1 MTDDYYISLPTSMC
15 ERRINMNI
23 AKNPHLTNS
32 LDRNKNHPLI
42 RKDSHI
48 PFNN

>member
-1 MTDDYYISLPTSMC
+1 MSMAETQLIS
-15 ERRINMNI
+15 NI
-23 AKNPHLTNS
+23 AKNPEKINR

-42 RKDSHI
+42 KKYSQI